1 MIHAMSGKKAVVS
14 ALENDADS
22 IEQLFAIY
30 FFAAALATSLRWA
43 VHLLTEAGWRPILA
57 DGLLAVGLSVF
68 WIMSK
73 NERIIA
79 RLVEVFLLC
88 IQAGIAVLWLF
99 FMPVYAIDPPVA
111 LLGIF
116 LYLLFINKGTY
127 LLWTV
132 IGSFIIVV
140 LALLLQW
147 FPQAQVLR
155 TVYNKEEWQSYTLL
169 TLYISTVVIIFLT
182 FVYHRVIKER
192 EIRLAQTRALERARN
207 EAEQKRDLFAQLRAL
222 QSDFFLEQDLQLR
235 FDRLLQQL
243 LEFTESRYG
252 FLAEVMVN
260 ESKEVIDTKLHAGVY
275 NQAFGALSKKEQ
287 EGYLE
292 QAFQRMVYD
301 YKPLINN
308 DICAADEQVMLFDV
322 TNYLSLP
329 VTYNYEIVGHVLVT
343 NRSGGYKQ
351 ELIEELE
358 PFLSTYGSILRNIQL
373 KRDQHAYEEQLR
385 QAKETAEQND
395 RLKSQFLTNISHE
408 LRTPLSLIMGPI
420 AILQKQ
426 SFQQLDKA
434 MFQQYLGTIDRNSKK
449 MLVYLED
456 ILDLAKLDAQQLNL
470 DYSNIELAVLL
481 ERCYKTYEKE
491 ANERNMTYQ
500 LKVET
505 ATTIQLTTDVEKLEK
520 ILDHLLSNA
529 FKFTKKKGM
538 VVLEVQQEEE
548 HLLLIV
554 KDTGRG
560 IPSGKQAQVFSRF
573 YQVEDSNE
581 RIFSGTGLGLALC
594 QEMATLL
601 GYDIRLESQ
610 EGQGSCFTVVIPRS
624 KWTTIQ
630 PSILSNNSQIQSSNT
645 NLPKERPCLLVAED
659 HRDMRLFLEQI
670 LSIDYELVLV
680 ENGRQAWDELRQE
693 PARYDLL
700 ITDLMMPEMD
710 GYTLLEQIHAQDWAA
725 QLPIVVLTAKAQF
738 DTRLGNL
745 RIGMDDYL
753 TKPFEVSELL
763 ATIQYLLS
771 NCVSK

>member
-1 MIHAMSGKKAVVS
+1 MSDKKAVVS

-30 FFAAALATSLRWA
+30 FFAAALATSLRWVA
-43 VHLLTEAGWRPILA
+43 HLLTEAGWRPILA
-57 DGLLAVGLSVF
+57 DGLLAVGLLGF

-73 NERIIA
+73 NERILA
-79 RLVEVFLLC
+79 RLVEVFLLF
-88 IQAGIAVLWLF
+88 IQVGIAVLWLF
-99 FMPVYAIDPPVA
+99 FMPVYALDPPVA

-116 LYLLFINKGTY
+116 LYLLLINKGTY
-127 LLWTV
+127 WLWTV
-132 IGSFIIVV
+132 IGSFIVV
-140 LALLLQW
+140 ILALLLQW

-155 TVYNKEEWQSYTLL
+155 TIYDEGEWQFYTSL
-169 TLYISTVVIIFLT
+169 TLYISIVVTIFLT
-182 FVYHRVIKER
+182 FVHHRVLKGR
-192 EIRLAQTRALERARN
+192 ELQLAQTIALERARN

-252 FLAEVMVN
+252 FLAEVFVDDA
-260 ESKEVIDTKLHAGVY
+260 KKVIDTKLHAGVY
-275 NQAFGALSKKEQ
+275 NQVFGVLSKKER
-287 EGYLE
+287 EEYLK
-292 QAFQRMVYD
+292 QAFQQLVVEHQPIID
-301 YKPLINN
+301 NN
-308 DICAADEQVMLFDV
+308 PVNGNEHARLFDV
-322 TNYLSLP
+322 KNYLSLP
-329 VTYNYEIVGHVLVT
+329 VIYNYEIVGHVLVT
-343 NRSGGYKQ
+343 DCSGGYKQ

-373 KRDQHAYEEQLR
+373 KRAQRAYEKQLR
-385 QAKETAEQND
+385 QAKEVAEQND

-426 SFQQLDKA
+426 SFQQLDEVT
-434 MFQQYLGTIDRNSKK
+434 FQQYLATIDRNSKK

-470 DYSNIELAVLL
+470 DYSNIELAALL
-481 ERCYKTYEKE
+481 ERCYETHQKE

-500 LKVET
+500 LKMET
-505 ATTIQLTTDVEKLEK
+505 TTTVQLTTDVEKLEK

-529 FKFTKKKGM
+529 FKFTKNKGT
-538 VVLEVQQEEE
+538 VVLEAQQEEE
-548 HLLLIV
+548 HLLLAV
-554 KDTGRG
+554 RDTGRG
-560 IPSGKQAQVFSRF
+560 IPLGKQAHLFSRF
-573 YQVEDSNE
+573 YQVEHFNE

-601 GYDIRLESQ
+601 GYDIRLESE
-610 EGQGSCFTVVIPRS
+610 EGKGSCFTVVIPRS
-624 KWTTIQ
+624 KWTIIQ
-630 PSILSNNSQIQSSNT
+630 PSIFKENNGIQPSSSD
-645 NLPKERPCLLVAED
+645 LPKERLCLLVAED

-670 LSIDYELVLV
+670 LSIDYEVVLV
-680 ENGRQAWDELRQE
+680 ENGRQAWDELRQD
-693 PARYDLL
+693 PTRYDLL

-710 GYTLLEQIHAQDWAA
+710 GYTLLEQVHAQDWAA

-771 NCVSK
+771 NRVST